1 MARSKKKTP
10 APETQAVPAQDPGEI
25 HENPQPQAV
34 IHRNVWGYRD
44 TDEVAFDIVG
54 GIHESLLSGYFVFAL
69 KSSGYLRRLVVTR
82 KSEDT
87 WMYGIVTP
95 GWSGIVPKISRE
107 GLAEMLVPELE
118 DSKLKKEI
126 IEDFK
131 YYISQ

>member
-25 HENPQPQAV
+25 LEKPQTTTV
-34 IHRNVWGYRD
+34 HRNVWGYRD

-95 GWSGIVPKISRE
+95 GWSGIIPKISRE
-107 GLAEMLVPELE
+107 GLAEMLIPELE